1 MFAKR
6 TLPVVAALAALF
18 AFASLRP
25 ASAQYSK
32 VSTPFHSS
40 SHSFHEN
47 IGGSWGFNLKGGKNV
62 VGLNPDGSFT
72 ADGSIPFR
80 FGNGGSTRPP
90 FGGHD
95 PNNDASL
102 GWATQGKWG
111 NAFFNFS
118 AGQGSDT
125 TFNSQTPTV
134 VVPSGGRGAFIDATQ
149 RPFVTGLVPVVGHWS
164 GMPVYQ
170 PAQPR
175 TISPL
180 TGRLQQLQAQQQL
193 ANAARQRAALRH
205 RQPAGVRDAAV
216 NQGLALGGGGAST
229 AAHGDLSV
237 AEIKR
242 RQAAGERQA
251 DNETAHWIERAR
263 GAESSGKKNVAK
275 IYYQMAARRAEG
287 DQKQQLL
294 EKLRQLSP

>member
-1 MFAKR
+1 MFAR
-6 TLPVVAALAALF
+6 QSLALVGLVAALFVF
-18 AFASLRP
+18 AVVDSAD
-25 ASAQYSK
+25 AQYSK
-32 VSTPFHSS
+32 VSAPFHNS

-80 FGNGGSTRPP
+80 FGNGGSARPP

-95 PNNDASL
+95 PNNDATL

-118 AGQGSDT
+118 AGQGSDS
-125 TFNSQTPTV
+125 TFTSQTPTV
-134 VVPSGGRGAFIDATQ
+134 VIPNGGRGTFIDATQ

-164 GMPVYQ
+164 GMPVYPPTQ
-170 PAQPR
+170 RQSV
-175 TISPL
+175 SPL
-180 TGRLQQLQAQQQL
+180 AGRLQQLQAQQRL
-193 ANAARQRAALRH
+193 AEPARQQAAADR
-205 RQPAGVRDAAV
+205 
-216 NQGLALGGGGAST
+216 GLALGGGGTPRGAST

-237 AEIKR
+237 AEIR
-242 RQAAGERQA
+242 RQQA
-251 DNETAHWIERAR
+251 STQQQSDSEIAQWIERAR
-263 GAESSGKKNVAK
+263 GAETSGKKNVAK

-287 DQKQQLL
+287 EQKQQLL